1 MYVVWVGRGP
11 YFWQCKGCTQP
22 YMRLKDSAVDRSVFP
37 VAGFRHLQNVSF
49 LSYFICIL
57 YPFKQLCEHI
67 AAGIKFTN
75 IQTIEP
81 ATIAIQMKPKYKPST
96 NTNKKSGITQI
107 LKNQNPFPGSEI
119 GRAHV

>member
-37 VAGFRHLQNVSF
+37 VAGFRHWQNVSS

-75 IQTIEP
+75 IQWLHLIISFRFLSIP
-81 ATIAIQMKPKYKPST
+81 NYCAIHPKLS
-96 NTNKKSGITQI
+96 
-107 LKNQNPFPGSEI
+107 LKENGLLY
-119 GRAHV
+119 

>member
-49 LSYFICIL
+49 LSYIYML
-57 YPFKQLCEHI
+57 YFFLLNS
-67 AAGIKFTN
+67 FV
-75 IQTIEP
+75 
-81 ATIAIQMKPKYKPST
+81 
-96 NTNKKSGITQI
+96 NT
-107 LKNQNPFPGSEI
+107 LL
-119 GRAHV
+119 

>member
-49 LSYFICIL
+49 LSYLICIL

-67 AAGIKFTN
+67 AAGIKFTK
-75 IQTIEP
+75 Q
-81 ATIAIQMKPKYKPST
+81 Q
-96 NTNKKSGITQI
+96 TNKQRRS
-107 LKNQNPFPGSEI
+107 LKKKLFYSNNIYTPLHRVKKLF
-119 GRAHV
+119 